1 MTPGLSDAKPLV
13 LACEGT
19 ANLYSIVQIG
29 KGTTEQHREISIPPE
44 GDIFIK
50 SLL

>member
-1 MTPGLSDAKPLV
+1 MPGLSDMKLLV

-19 ANLYSIVQIG
+19 ADLNSRVQIG
-29 KGTTEQHREISIPPE
+29 KGTTEQHGKISIPPE
-44 GDIFIK
+44 GDTFIK